1 MSLAETEKEDFSLS
15 IKKAYLSL
23 QEVDIESALWEYRFY
38 NQLLPHLNK
47 YVQTYVLKND
57 DEKDSFQEGLASYT
71 EKEGRF
77 VTLEKIKNLAREET
91 DYQDFLSSCIREF
104 KRSAKKA
111 KRSAFW
117 FIKRGGAKIGIETL
131 RKIARGEGKTTFS
144 MEQEGVPT
152 SEGEEISLYDSPEA
166 LEKSPGA
173 REEQLP
179 DFLIDSRIEDLDK
192 IMIVSDRL
200 YVERTSGKSEKAR
213 EKAVS
218 NPKSPKYYYR
228 LLLTA
233 IFLQLYE
240 VYKVIPWDSFLFMLR
255 KRNFMDSDL
264 VSFYEDRGEIPKDA
278 EIARH
283 FNFTEKYLNGRKKDF
298 FKELKTE
305 LEKETKKNP
314 DYFSSSLFNN
324 FFGEGSYRKG
334 IETKGG
340 KYESR

>member
-1 MSLAETEKEDFSLS
+1 M
-15 IKKAYLSL
+15 
-23 QEVDIESALWEYRFY
+23 
-38 NQLLPHLNK
+38 
-47 YVQTYVLKND
+47 
-57 DEKDSFQEGLASYT
+57 
-71 EKEGRF
+71 
-77 VTLEKIKNLAREET
+77 
-91 DYQDFLSSCIREF
+91 
-104 KRSAKKA
+104 
-111 KRSAFW
+111 
-117 FIKRGGAKIGIETL
+117 
-131 RKIARGEGKTTFS
+131 
-144 MEQEGVPT
+144 PT

-314 DYFSSSLFNN
+314 DYFSSSLFSN